1 MILVVKTAIEA
12 LLTAFLQVLFFFFV
26 TLLMLHF
33 LTDLDRPHQFA
44 RPKEDSTGIQDP
56 QGRPANVQTDRTKAF
71 FTSGIT
77 TKTQRQFFW
86 QSAAAT
92 GAALAGNLWP
102 SAAAGLTGRGR
113 TGRPGRPVV
122 SAVQL
127 MRLAVPV

>member
-1 MILVVKTAIEA
+1 
-12 LLTAFLQVLFFFFV
+12 
-26 TLLMLHF
+26 MLHF
-33 LTDLDRPHQFA
+33 LTDLDRPHLFA